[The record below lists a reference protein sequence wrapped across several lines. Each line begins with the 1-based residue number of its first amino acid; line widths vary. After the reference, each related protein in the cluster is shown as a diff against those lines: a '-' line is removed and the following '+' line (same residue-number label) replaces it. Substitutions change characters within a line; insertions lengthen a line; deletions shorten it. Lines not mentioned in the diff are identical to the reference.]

1 MSFWDTM
8 FGTEEASTVGASE
21 GENNIVAAVLTLR
34 RFFQLPVCLWKIG

>member
-1 MSFWDTM
+1 M

-21 GENNIVAAVLTLR
+21 GENNIVTAVLTLR